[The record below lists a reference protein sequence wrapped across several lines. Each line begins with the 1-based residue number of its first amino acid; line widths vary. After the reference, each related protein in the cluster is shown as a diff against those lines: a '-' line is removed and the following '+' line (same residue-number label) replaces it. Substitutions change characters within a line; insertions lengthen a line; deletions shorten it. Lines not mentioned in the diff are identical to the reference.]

1 MKPDS
6 PILVTGATGYVGGR
20 LVPQLLA
27 AGHRVRAMGRSVEK
41 LSGRPWATDP
51 GVELVRGDTLDRVS
65 LTSAASGCRAA
76 YYLVHSMIAQKG
88 RYAEADRISARNMA
102 GAAAEAGLNQII
114 YLSGLGDPNDPA
126 VSRHLSSRYE
136 VEDILRAGPVP
147 TTVLR
152 AAMIL
157 GAGSASFEMLRY
169 LVERLP
175 VMITPR
181 WVDTPCQP
189 ISITSVLHYLK
200 GCLDLPAAMGQT
212 FDIGD
217 EEILS
222 YRQLIDIYAREAG
235 LRRRRIFSVPVLTP
249 RLSAY
254 WIHLVTPVPAA
265 IAQPLAQGLAVPV
278 VCRDHRIRG
287 LLPHRAPSARD
298 TIRLA
303 LRRQRRD
310 AVETCW
316 SDAGCLLP
324 PEWAVC
330 GDAEW
335 AGGTIH
341 RCGYRV
347 RLRADAEAVWAPVV
361 RIGGGSGYYFAN
373 GLWYLRGLI
382 DRLAGGVGLRR
393 GRRHPVVLRVGDAL
407 DFWRVLALVPPRRLR
422 LLAEMKTPGPAML
435 EFRIADQGDGVTEL
449 TLLSH
454 FEPRGLWGLIY
465 WYSLYPFHELIFYGM
480 LKAIARRIGAPVV
493 AGPRRFTPRLPT
505 ACQLP

>member
-1 MKPDS
+1 MQK

-20 LVPQLLA
+20 LVPLLLA
-27 AGHRVRAMGRSVEK
+27 AGHRVRAMGRSVPK
-41 LSGRPWATDP
+41 LAARPWGAHP
-51 GVELVRGDTLDRVS
+51 EVELVQGDTLDRAS
-65 LTSAASGCRAA
+65 LTAAASGCRAA

-88 RYAEADRISARNMA
+88 RYVEADRTGARNMVA
-102 GAAAEAGLNQII
+102 AAAEAGLNQII
-114 YLSGLGDPNDPA
+114 YLSGLGDPADPA
-126 VSRHLSSRYE
+126 VSRHLRSRYE

-157 GAGSASFEMLRY
+157 GSGSASFEMLRY
-169 LVERLP
+169 LVDRLP

-200 GCLDLPAAMGQT
+200 GCLDLPAALGQT

-217 EEILS
+217 DEILS
-222 YRQLIDIYAREAG
+222 YHQLIDIYAREAG
-235 LRRRRIFSVPVLTP
+235 LRPRRIFPVPFFTP
-249 RLSAY
+249 KLSSY
-254 WIHLVTPVPAA
+254 WIHLITPVPAS

-278 VCRDHRIRG
+278 VCRDQRIRD
-287 LLPHRAPSARD
+287 LLPHRAPTTRE

-303 LRRQRRD
+303 LRRQRAD

-316 SDAGCLLP
+316 SDAGCMLP

-335 AGGTIH
+335 SGGTIY

-347 RLRADAEAVWAPVV
+347 RLRATPEAVWAPVA
-361 RIGGGSGYYFAN
+361 RIGGRTGYYFAD

-393 GRRHPVVLRVGDAL
+393 GRRHPEQLQIGDAL
-407 DFWRVLALVPPRRLR
+407 DFWRVLDIDAPRRLR
-422 LLAEMKTPGPAML
+422 LLAEMKTPGPAVL
-435 EFRIADQGDGVTEL
+435 DFLIEDHGDGTTEL
-449 TLLSH
+449 SMLSH
-454 FEPRGLWGLIY
+454 FEPRGLWGLVY
-465 WYSLYPFHELIFYGM
+465 WFSLYPFHEAIFYGM
-480 LKAIARRIGAPVV
+480 LKAIARQIGAPTV
-493 AGPRRFTPRLPT
+493 AGPRRFTPHIPP
-505 ACQLP
+505 ACELKAN

>member
-1 MKPDS
+1 MKADS

-20 LVPQLLA
+20 LVPLLLA
-27 AGHRVRAMGRSVEK
+27 AGHRVRAMGRSPEK
-41 LSGRPWATDP
+41 LAGRPWATDP
-51 GVELVRGDTLDRVS
+51 GVELVRGDTLDRAS
-65 LTSAASGCRAA
+65 LATAASGCRAA

-88 RYAEADRISARNMA
+88 SYAEADRTSARNMA
-102 GAAAEAGLNQII
+102 AVAAEAGLHQII
-114 YLSGLGDPNDPA
+114 YLSGLGDPEDPA
-126 VSRHLSSRYE
+126 VSLHLRSRYE

-157 GAGSASFEMLRY
+157 GSGSASFEMLRY

-189 ISITSVLHYLK
+189 ISITSVLFYLR

-222 YRQLIDIYAREAG
+222 YRQLIGIYAREAG
-235 LRRRRIFSVPVLTP
+235 LRPRRIFPVPVLTP

-278 VCRDHRIRG
+278 VCRDHRIRD
-287 LLPHRAPSARD
+287 LLPHRAPSARE

-303 LRRQRRD
+303 LRRQRQD

-335 AGGTIH
+335 AGGTIY

-347 RLRADAEAVWAPVV
+347 RLRTDPEKAWEPVV
-361 RIGGGSGYYFAN
+361 GIGGRTGYYFAD

-382 DRLAGGVGLRR
+382 DRLVGGTGLRR
-393 GRRHPVVLRVGDAL
+393 GRRHPAALKVGDAL
-407 DFWRVLALVPPRRLR
+407 DFWRVLELVPAKRLR
-422 LLAEMKTPGPAML
+422 LLAEMKTPGPAVL
-435 EFRIADQGDGVTEL
+435 DFLIEDRGDGTTEVSM
-449 TLLSH
+449 LSH

-480 LKAIARRIGAPVV
+480 LKAMARRIGAPVV
-493 AGPRRFTPRLPT
+493 AGPERFTPRMPP
-505 ACQLP
+505 ACELR